1 MKKKCPVDG
10 LYYNGQINRY
20 YYITNLKNGGIKVKT
35 FYYNKY
41 YGVYKI
47 LNIQIVNSG
56 NVFFN
61 SGLLVQN
68 NLNSYLL
75 ELDNLQPKI
84 REKILAIRRYKET
97 YGKC

>member
-1 MKKKCPVDG
+1 MKNKCVPDG
-10 LYYNGQINRY
+10 LYYNGQVDRY
-20 YYITNLKNGGIKVKT
+20 YYIKNLKNGGIKVRT
-35 FYYNKY
+35 FFYNKY
-41 YGVYKI
+41 YGVYRI
-47 LNIQIVNSG
+47 LNTKTINSG

-84 REKILAIRRYKET
+84 RQKILTLIRYRET
-97 YGKC
+97 YG

>member
-10 LYYNGQINRY
+10 LYYNGQINRC

-35 FYYNKY
+35 FYYIKY
-41 YGVYKI
+41 YGVYRFKYDI
-47 LNIQIVNSG
+47 NNG